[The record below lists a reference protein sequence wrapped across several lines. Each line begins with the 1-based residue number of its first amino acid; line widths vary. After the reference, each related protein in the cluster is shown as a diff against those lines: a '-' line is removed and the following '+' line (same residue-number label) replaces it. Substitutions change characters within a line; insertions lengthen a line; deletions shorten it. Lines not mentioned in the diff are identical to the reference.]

1 MEIDLKNNLCI
12 SILEFKYNF
21 NFSFISLLYDLC
33 ISILEFKSGVL
44 TSACISKCHLCISI
58 LEKKYRRKGLKN
70 KNLMLLYNKRI
81 NKKLKGL
88 TLVFYIS

>member
-1 MEIDLKNNLCI
+1 MAN
-12 SILEFKYNF
+12 
-21 NFSFISLLYDLC
+21 LC

>member
-1 MEIDLKNNLCI
+1 MSAIYVFLYQNLNVKVETAIPENVTIYVFLYQNLNDPNMEITITVPVD
-12 SILEFKYNF
+12 
-21 NFSFISLLYDLC
+21 
-33 ISILEFKSGVL
+33 
-44 TSACISKCHLCISI
+44 LCISI

-70 KNLMLLYNKRI
+70 KDLMLLYNKRI

>member
-1 MEIDLKNNLCI
+1 MSVIYVFLYQNLN
-12 SILEFKYNF
+12 FKTESANF
-21 NFSFISLLYDLC
+21 KPRAFMYFYIR
-33 ISILEFKSGVL
+33 
-44 TSACISKCHLCISI
+44 
-58 LEKKYRRKGLKN
+58 KKYRRKGLKN